1 MYWKL
6 LQKLRLSYECTIVGN
21 KLKYNMNY
29 GKGGKETFCLGASA
43 TSSVLQ
49 SHSPCFFVFHDWML
63 IGYCR
68 NKSNKWYADGA
79 SITGRTS
86 IIGDYEPKK
95 VVMRWC

>member
-1 MYWKL
+1 MV
-6 LQKLRLSYECTIVGN
+6 R
-21 KLKYNMNY
+21 
-29 GKGGKETFCLGASA
+29 GKKETFCLGASA

-49 SHSPCFFVFHDWML
+49 SHSLFFVFHDWML

-86 IIGDYEPKK
+86 IIGDYEPEK
-95 VVMRWC
+95 VVMRRC